1 MTQEDYNIAFN
12 DNDKWSNHTISNKS
26 CMCTPDLLQL
36 LVRRRVGHE
45 QAVAVAHR
53 HAAED
58 PAAADRGVHNGDDL
72 VLESIFN
79 SPISD
84 TN

>member
-1 MTQEDYNIAFN
+1 MMFKKFYLRLCNSICD
-12 DNDKWSNHTISNKS
+12 HVCTIICPPN
-26 CMCTPDLLQL
+26 LLQL

-45 QAVAVAHR
+45 QTVAVAHR

-58 PAAADRGVHNGDDL
+58 PAAADRGVHHGDYL

-79 SPISD
+79 SPISYL
-84 TN
+84 N

>member
-1 MTQEDYNIAFN
+1 MTLYQFQM
-12 DNDKWSNHTISNKS
+12 KS
-26 CMCTPDLLQL
+26 PYLICPVCICIPDLLQL

-58 PAAADRGVHNGDDL
+58 PAAADRGVHHGDDL

-84 TN
+84 LN